1 MIEYW
6 EAIKD
11 DDDKLKCF
19 FDFVASSIEGM
30 KHDNKK
36 AYWQAKLGI
45 HECIFGSHFNE
56 HLAKKAV
63 SKMKNVDGTTGE
75 HWTLEQIETLIK
87 NHKLDYNCYDFYYL
101 MNMLYSDFE
110 GVLGDN
116 ADLYLKMA
124 CAYIDDPDADE
135 GKVFRIWESRYVS

>member
-19 FDFVASSIEGM
+19 FDFVASSIEDM

-45 HECIFGSHFNE
+45 HGCIFGSHFNE
-56 HLAKKAV
+56 H
-63 SKMKNVDGTTGE
+63 
-75 HWTLEQIETLIK
+75 
-87 NHKLDYNCYDFYYL
+87 
-101 MNMLYSDFE
+101 
-110 GVLGDN
+110 
-116 ADLYLKMA
+116 
-124 CAYIDDPDADE
+124 
-135 GKVFRIWESRYVS
+135 